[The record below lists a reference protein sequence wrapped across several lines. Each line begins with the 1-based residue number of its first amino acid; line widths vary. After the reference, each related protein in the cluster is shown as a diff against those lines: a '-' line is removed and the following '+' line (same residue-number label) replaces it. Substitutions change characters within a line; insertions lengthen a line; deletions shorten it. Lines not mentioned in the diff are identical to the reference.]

1 VLAISY
7 PSLSS
12 FALNSAAS
20 VKDILE
26 AEDLDA
32 IFILPLSQE
41 ALQEHGQLQ
50 ESLPELELNE
60 NFRDQRKPDWGKY
73 YTVKKFITLSMILFR
88 PTQFSKQFRN
98 QGAHHE

>member
-7 PSLSS
+7 PRLTS

-26 AEDLDA
+26 ANNLNS

-41 ALQEHGQLQ
+41 ALQEFEQL
-50 ESLPELELNE
+50 EVKDRFGRPERGGGGVNGS
-60 NFRDQRKPDWGKY
+60 R
-73 YTVKKFITLSMILFR
+73 
-88 PTQFSKQFRN
+88 
-98 QGAHHE
+98 